1 MGFARFVAFPYLV
14 IGWLSLAA
22 VGVAAQEQLA
32 GTVVDENGGALPRV
46 AVTLV
51 DQKDVDVA
59 TTFTDSQGAF
69 RFARRCDGCAV
80 IVSIPGFNPARS
92 AVSTDSAAAITLTV
106 APIRESVVVSA
117 TRTETPTS
125 QVGAAVTV
133 FTAEE
138 MQRRDMP
145 VVAELLRGTPGATVV
160 RAGGVG
166 NVTSLFVR
174 GGESSYNKVLLDGIP
189 LNEPGGTF
197 NFSNLTTDFV
207 ERIEVVRGA
216 QSALFGSDAMA
227 SVVQLISKRPARGLS
242 HPTMLASGEAGSYD
256 SRRGSAS
263 VGVGGGKWDGSLH
276 AGRQHTANRVPNN
289 EFDNTTITGNG
300 GVMPSS
306 NMSVR
311 LVGRAEFGRTG
322 APGATAFGRPDLDAF
337 FHRRDGVIG
346 ATLEHQISERWQ
358 QRIAYAVSV
367 SHQQSTNLNIDP
379 PYVPRFDGRVAPFT
393 FSDFPYDSLT
403 DLRRHFVTY
412 QADAR
417 VGSESGHEQMLTFAF
432 DVNAERGVLT
442 NRMAS
447 SVVRASRDNFGWTA
461 QHQWF
466 GARASIAS
474 GLRIEHNDS
483 FGTAVAPRISIAV
496 AATANTKLKFNAGLG
511 VKEPT
516 ILQSFSP
523 SPSFLGNP
531 DLDPERA
538 TTVDAGIEQRLFAQR
553 VKIEAIWFDARYKNI
568 ISTRTI
574 SFTPF
579 LSQYFNIGLT
589 KAHGAELAFDTAPTA
604 ALRVRGGYTLTVS
617 RIAESTSPTNP
628 VFAVGAWAFRRP
640 RHSGFV
646 EAVWAA
652 DRFAADLRGTF
663 IGRRVDS
670 DFSSLV
676 PPIVENAGYQTW
688 DAGASYFIAAPLA
701 LYVRMDNLADR
712 DYMDPLGYPAWRRAA
727 RAGARVSW

>member
-1 MGFARFVAFPYLV
+1 MGSARFVSVPYLV
-14 IGWLSLAA
+14 ISWLCIGAA
-22 VGVAAQEQLA
+22 SVAAQQELS
-32 GTVVDENGGALPRV
+32 GTVVDESGSALPRV
-46 AVTLV
+46 AVKLV
-51 DQKDVDVA
+51 DQGDAEVA
-59 TTFTDSQGAF
+59 MTFTDSRGVF
-69 RFARRCDGCAV
+69 RFQRPCDRCAV
-80 IVSIPGFNPARS
+80 VVSLSGFNPARN
-92 AVSTDSAAAITLTV
+92 AVSAGGPVTVTLSV
-106 APIRESVVVSA
+106 APVRESVVVSA
-117 TRTETPTS
+117 TRTEAPTS

-138 MQRRDMP
+138 IQRRDAP
-145 VVAELLRGTPGATVV
+145 VLAELLRGTPGATVV

-197 NFSNLTTDFV
+197 NFSNLTTDFL

-227 SVVQLISKRPARGLS
+227 SVVQLISKRPVRGLS
-242 HPTMLASGEAGSYD
+242 HPAILASGETGSYD

-263 VGVGGGKWDGSLH
+263 VGVASGMWDGTLH
-276 AGRQHTANRVPNN
+276 AGAQHTDNRVANN
-289 EFDNTTITGNG
+289 EFKNATVAGNG

-306 NMSVR
+306 NVSLR
-311 LVGRAEFGRTG
+311 LVGRTEFGRSG
-322 APGATAFGRPDLDAF
+322 APGATAFGRADMDAF

-346 ATLEHQISERWQ
+346 ATLEHQLSDRWQ
-358 QRIAYAVSV
+358 QRVTYALSV
-367 SHQQSTNLNIDP
+367 SHQQSTNLTIDP
-379 PYVPRFDGRVAPFT
+379 PYVPQFDGHVAPFT
-393 FSDFPYDSLT
+393 FSDFPYDTLT
-403 DLRRHFVTY
+403 DLRRHFVSY
-412 QADAR
+412 QADTR
-417 VGSESGHEQMLTFAF
+417 IGTGSATEQMLTFAF
-432 DVNAERGVLT
+432 DVNSERGVLT
-442 NRMAS
+442 NRMAN

-466 GARASIAS
+466 GAHASIAS
-474 GLRIEHNDS
+474 GLRVEQNDS
-483 FGTAVAPRISIAV
+483 FGTAVAPRISVAIA
-496 AATANTKLKFNAGLG
+496 AAANTKLKFNAGLG

-531 DLDPERA
+531 DLEPERA
-538 TTVDAGIEQRLFAQR
+538 TTVDAGIEQRLLGQR
-553 VKIEAIWFDARYKNI
+553 LKVEAIWFDGRYKNI

-589 KAHGAELAFDTAPTA
+589 KAHGAELGFDAAPVA
-604 ALRVRGGYTLTVS
+604 SVRIRGGYTLTRS
-617 RIAESTSPTNP
+617 RIAESTSPANP

-646 EAVWAA
+646 EAVWTV
-652 DRFAADLRGTF
+652 DRFGIDLRGTM

-676 PPIVENAGYQTW
+676 PPLVANTGYQTW
-688 DAGASYFIAAPLA
+688 EAGASYEITAPVR
-701 LYVRMDNLADR
+701 LYLRVDNVGDR
-712 DYMDPLGYPAWRRAA
+712 DYMDPLGYPAWRRTA

>member
-1 MGFARFVAFPYLV
+1 MGFARFVSIPCLV
-14 IGWLSLAA
+14 ISWLF
-22 VGVAAQEQLA
+22 VATVSVATQQELS
-32 GTVVDENGGALPRV
+32 GTVVDASGSALPRV
-46 AVTLV
+46 TVMLV
-51 DQKDVDVA
+51 DQRDAEVA
-59 TTFTDSQGAF
+59 TTFTDSRGAF
-69 RFARRCDGCAV
+69 RFARACDRCAV
-80 IVSIPGFNPARS
+80 VVSLAGFNPARS
-92 AVSTDSAAAITLTV
+92 TVSTDSPATISLTV
-106 APIRESVVVSA
+106 APVRESVVVSA

-138 MQRRDMP
+138 IERRDAP
-145 VVAELLRGTPGATVV
+145 VVAELLRGTPGTTVV
-160 RAGGVG
+160 RAGGIG

-207 ERIEVVRGA
+207 DRIEVVRGA

-227 SVVQLISKRPARGLS
+227 SVVQLISRRPARGLS
-242 HPTMLASGEAGSYD
+242 HPSILASAEAGSYD

-263 VGVGGGKWDGSLH
+263 IGFAGNKWDGSLH
-276 AGRQHTANRVPNN
+276 AGGQHTANRVPNN
-289 EFDNTTITGNG
+289 EFNNTTIAGNG
-300 GVMPSS
+300 GMMPSS
-306 NMSVR
+306 NVSLR
-311 LVGRAEFGRTG
+311 LVGRTEFGRTG
-322 APGATAFGRPDLDAF
+322 VPGATAFGRPDMDAF

-346 ATLEHQISERWQ
+346 ATLEHQISTRWQ
-358 QRIAYAVSV
+358 QRATYALSV
-367 SHQQSTNLNIDP
+367 SHQQSTNLQIDP
-379 PYVPRFDGRVAPFT
+379 PYLPSFDGRGAPFT

-403 DLRRHFVTY
+403 DLRRHFVPY

-417 VGSESGHEQMLTFAF
+417 IADGSAHEQVLTFAF
-432 DVNAERGVLT
+432 DVNGERGVLT
-442 NRMAS
+442 NRMAN

-474 GLRIEHNDS
+474 GLRIEQNDS
-483 FGTAVAPRISIAV
+483 LGTAVAPRISVAV
-496 AATANTKLKFNAGLG
+496 AAAANTKLKFNAGLG

-531 DLDPERA
+531 DLEPERT

-553 VKIEAIWFDARYKNI
+553 VKIEAIWFDGRYKNI

-589 KAHGAELAFDTAPTA
+589 RAHGAELAFDAAPAA
-604 ALRVRGGYTLTVS
+604 ALRVRGAYTLTVS
-617 RIAESTSPTNP
+617 RVAQSTSPTNP

-640 RHSGFV
+640 RHSGFA
-646 EAVWAA
+646 EAVWTV
-652 DRFAADLRGTF
+652 DRFGADVRGTF
-663 IGRRVDS
+663 IGQRVDS

-688 DAGASYFIAAPLA
+688 DAGASYRLAAPVTFFLR
-701 LYVRMDNLADR
+701 VDNLADR
-712 DYMDPLGYPAWRRAA
+712 DYMDPLGYPAWRRTA

>member
-1 MGFARFVAFPYLV
+1 
-14 IGWLSLAA
+14 
-22 VGVAAQEQLA
+22 
-32 GTVVDENGGALPRV
+32 
-46 AVTLV
+46 
-51 DQKDVDVA
+51 
-59 TTFTDSQGAF
+59 
-69 RFARRCDGCAV
+69 
-80 IVSIPGFNPARS
+80 
-92 AVSTDSAAAITLTV
+92 V
-106 APIRESVVVSA
+106 APVRESVVVSA

-125 QVGAAVTV
+125 HVGAAVTV

-138 MQRRDMP
+138 MQRRDAP
-145 VVAELLRGTPGATVV
+145 VVAELLRATPGVTVV

-174 GGESSYNKVLLDGIP
+174 GGESSHNKVMLDGIP

-216 QSALFGSDAMA
+216 QSALFGSDAMS
-227 SVVQLISKRPARGLS
+227 SVVQLISRRPVRGLS
-242 HPTMLASGEAGSYD
+242 HPTILASGEAGSYR
-256 SRRGSAS
+256 SHRGSAS
-263 VGVGGGKWDGSLH
+263 VGASGDKWDASLH
-276 AGRQHTANRVPNN
+276 GGRQHTDNRVPNN
-289 EFDNTTITGNG
+289 EFTNTTVAGNG
-300 GVMPSS
+300 GVMLSS
-306 NMSVR
+306 AMSLR
-311 LVGRAEFGRTG
+311 LVGRTEFGRTG
-322 APGATAFGRPDLDAF
+322 VPGATAFGRADMDAF

-346 ATLEHQISERWQ
+346 ATFEHQVSERWQ
-358 QRIAYAVSV
+358 QRATYALSV
-367 SHQQSTNLNIDP
+367 SHQQSTNLEIDP
-379 PYVPRFDGRVAPFT
+379 PYVPRFEGHVAPFT
-393 FSDFPYDSLT
+393 FADFPYDSLT
-403 DLRRHFVTY
+403 DLRRHFISY

-417 VGSESGHEQMLTFAF
+417 IGGGAANEQMLTFAF
-432 DVNAERGVLT
+432 DVNGERGVLT
-442 NRMAS
+442 NRMAG

-474 GLRIEHNDS
+474 GLRIEQNDS
-483 FGTAVAPRISIAV
+483 FGTAVAPRLSIAV
-496 AATANTKLKFNAGLG
+496 AAAANTKLKINAGLG

-531 DLDPERA
+531 DLEPERA
-538 TTVDAGIEQRLFAQR
+538 TTVDAGIEQRLLAQR
-553 VKIEAIWFDARYKNI
+553 VKIEALWFNGHYKNI

-589 KAHGAELAFDTAPTA
+589 KAHGAELALDTAPA
-604 ALRVRGGYTLTVS
+604 AGLRLRGAYTLTVS
-617 RIAESTSPTNP
+617 RIAQSTSPTNP

-640 RHSGFV
+640 RHSGFAEV
-646 EAVWAA
+646 IWAS
-652 DRFAADLRGTF
+652 DRFSADVRGTF

-676 PPIVENAGYQTW
+676 PPIVENVGYQAW
-688 DAGASYFIAAPLA
+688 DVGASYRVAAPVT
-701 LYVRMDNLADR
+701 LYLRVDNLADR
-712 DYMDPLGYPAWRRAA
+712 DYMDPLGYPAWRRTA

>member
-1 MGFARFVAFPYLV
+1 MGFARSISAPYLV
-14 IGWLSLAA
+14 ISWLSIAA
-22 VGVAAQEQLA
+22 VNVAAQQELS
-32 GTVVDENGGALPRV
+32 GTVVDESGSALPRV
-46 AVTLV
+46 AVKLV
-51 DQKDVDVA
+51 DQGDVEVA
-59 TTFTDSQGAF
+59 TTFTDSRGAF
-69 RFARRCDGCAV
+69 RFQRACDRCAV
-80 IVSIPGFNPARS
+80 VVSLSGFKAARA
-92 AVSTDSAAAITLTV
+92 AVSPDNPVMVTLSV
-106 APIRESVVVSA
+106 APVRESVVVSA

-138 MQRRDMP
+138 IQRRHVS

-160 RAGGVG
+160 KAGGVG

-227 SVVQLISKRPARGLS
+227 SVVQLISRRPPRGLS
-242 HPTMLASGEAGSYD
+242 HPTILASGEAGSYD

-263 VGVGGGKWDGSLH
+263 VGFSSGTWDGSLH

-289 EFDNTTITGNG
+289 DFDNTTIAGNG

-306 NMSVR
+306 TVSLR
-311 LVGRAEFGRTG
+311 LVGRTEFGRTG
-322 APGATAFGRPDLDAF
+322 VPGATAFGRPDMDAF

-346 ATLEHQISERWQ
+346 TTLEHQISDRWQ
-358 QRIAYAVSV
+358 QRITYALSV
-367 SHQQSTNLNIDP
+367 SHQQSTNLTIDP
-379 PYVPRFDGRVAPFT
+379 PYLPRFDGHVAPFT

-412 QADAR
+412 QADTR
-417 VGSESGHEQMLTFAF
+417 IGGGSTSEQVLTFAF
-432 DVNAERGVLT
+432 DVNSERGVLT
-442 NRMAS
+442 NRLAG

-474 GLRIEHNDS
+474 GLRVEQNDS
-483 FGTAVAPRISIAV
+483 FGTAVAPRISVAV
-496 AATANTKLKFNAGLG
+496 AAAANTKLKLNAGLG

-531 DLDPERA
+531 DLEPERA
-538 TTVDAGIEQRLFAQR
+538 TTVDAGVEQRLLGQR
-553 VKIEAIWFDARYKNI
+553 LKLEAIWFEGRYKNI

-589 KAHGAELAFDTAPTA
+589 KAHGVELAFDAAPSA
-604 ALRVRGGYTLTVS
+604 RLRARGGYTLTVS
-617 RIAESTSPTNP
+617 RIAQSTSPTNP

-640 RHSGFV
+640 RHAGFV
-646 EAVWAA
+646 EAVWAV
-652 DRFAADLRGTF
+652 DRFSADVRGTF

-676 PPIVENAGYQTW
+676 PPIVENIGYQTW
-688 DAGASYFIAAPLA
+688 DAGASYEITAPVT
-701 LYVRMDNLADR
+701 LYLRVDNVGDR
-712 DYMDPLGYPAWRRAA
+712 DYMDPLGYPAWRRTA

>member
-1 MGFARFVAFPYLV
+1 MGFARFVAFPYVV

-22 VGVAAQEQLA
+22 VSVAAQAQLA

-51 DQKDVDVA
+51 DQKDVEVA

-69 RFARRCDGCAV
+69 RFARPCDGCAV

-92 AVSTDSAAAITLTV
+92 AVSTDSAATITVTV
-106 APIRESVVVSA
+106 APVRESVVVSA

-125 QVGAAVTV
+125 RVGAAVTV

-138 MQRRDMP
+138 MQRRDVP
-145 VVAELLRGTPGATVV
+145 VVAELLRGTPGVTVV

-227 SVVQLISKRPARGLS
+227 SVVQLISKRPARGIS
-242 HPTMLASGEAGSYD
+242 HPTILASGEAGSYD

-263 VGVGGGKWDGSLH
+263 IGVGGGKWDGSLH

-289 EFDNTTITGNG
+289 EFDNTTIAGNG

-311 LVGRAEFGRTG
+311 LVGRTEFGRTG
-322 APGATAFGRPDLDAF
+322 VAGATAFGRPDLDAF
-337 FHRRDGVIG
+337 FHRRDGIIG

-379 PYVPRFDGRVAPFT
+379 PYVPRFDGHVAPFT

-403 DLRRHFVTY
+403 DLRRHFVSY

-474 GLRIEHNDS
+474 GLRIEQNDS
-483 FGTAVAPRISIAV
+483 FGTAVAPRVSIAV
-496 AATANTKLKFNAGLG
+496 AAAANTKLKFNAGLG

-604 ALRVRGGYTLTVS
+604 ALRIRGGYTLTVS

-628 VFAVGAWAFRRP
+628 GFAVGAWAFRRP

-646 EAVWAA
+646 EAVWTA
-652 DRFAADLRGTF
+652 DGFAADLRGTF

-688 DAGASYFIAAPLA
+688 DAGASYFVAAPLT
-701 LYVRMDNLADR
+701 LYVRVDNLADR
-712 DYMDPLGYPAWRRAA
+712 DYMDPLGYPAWTRTA

>member
-22 VGVAAQEQLA
+22 VSVAAQAQLA

-51 DQKDVDVA
+51 DQKDVEVA

-92 AVSTDSAAAITLTV
+92 AVSTDSAATITLTV
-106 APIRESVVVSA
+106 APVRESVVVSA

-138 MQRRDMP
+138 MERRDMP

-216 QSALFGSDAMA
+216 QSALFGSDAMS
-227 SVVQLISKRPARGLS
+227 SVVQLISKRPARGLL
-242 HPTMLASGEAGSYD
+242 HPTILASGEAGSYD

-306 NMSVR
+306 NVSVR
-311 LVGRAEFGRTG
+311 LVGRTEFGRTG
-322 APGATAFGRPDLDAF
+322 VPGATAFGRPDLDAF

-379 PYVPRFDGRVAPFT
+379 PYVPRFDGHVAPFT

-417 VGSESGHEQMLTFAF
+417 VGSESGHDQMLTFAF

-483 FGTAVAPRISIAV
+483 FGTVVAPRISIAV
-496 AATANTKLKFNAGLG
+496 AAAANTKLKFNAGLG

-589 KAHGAELAFDTAPTA
+589 KAHGAELAFDTAPAA

-646 EAVWAA
+646 EAVWTA

-688 DAGASYFIAAPLA
+688 DAGASYSIVAPLA
-701 LYVRMDNLADR
+701 LYLRVDNLADR
-712 DYMDPLGYPAWRRAA
+712 DYMDPLGYPAWKRAA

>member
-1 MGFARFVAFPYLV
+1 MGFARFASVLYLV
-14 IGWLSLAA
+14 IGWLSVAA
-22 VGVAAQEQLA
+22 VSVTAQAELS
-32 GTVVDENGGALPRV
+32 GTVVDESGSALPRA
-46 AVTLV
+46 AVMLV
-51 DQKDVDVA
+51 DQGDAEVA
-59 TTFTDSQGAF
+59 TTFTDLHGAF
-69 RFARRCDGCAV
+69 RFLRSCDRCTV
-80 IVSIPGFNPARS
+80 IVSLAGFNPARS
-92 AVSTDSAAAITLTV
+92 AVSTDSPSNVTLTV
-106 APIRESVVVSA
+106 APVRESVVVSA
-117 TRTETPTS
+117 TRIETPTS

-138 MQRRDMP
+138 MQRRDVP

-174 GGESSYNKVLLDGIP
+174 GGESSYNKVMLDGIP

-227 SVVQLISKRPARGLS
+227 SVVQLISRRPARGLS
-242 HPTMLASGEAGSYD
+242 HPTILASGEAGSYH
-256 SRRGSAS
+256 SQRGSAS
-263 VGVGGGKWDGSLH
+263 VGISGDKWDASLN
-276 AGRQHTANRVPNN
+276 AGRQHTDNRVPNN
-289 EFDNTTITGNG
+289 EFTNTTVAGNG
-300 GVMPSS
+300 GVMPTST
-306 NMSVR
+306 MSLR
-311 LVGRAEFGRTG
+311 LVGRTEFGRTG
-322 APGATAFGRPDLDAF
+322 VPGSTAFGRPDMDAF

-346 ATLEHQISERWQ
+346 ATFEHQASDRWQ
-358 QRIAYAVSV
+358 QRATYALSV
-367 SHQQSTNLNIDP
+367 SHQQSTNLQIDP
-379 PYVPRFDGRVAPFT
+379 PYVPRFEGHVAPFT
-393 FSDFPYDSLT
+393 FADFPYDSLT
-403 DLRRHFVTY
+403 DLRRHFVSY
-412 QADAR
+412 QADAHIA
-417 VGSESGHEQMLTFAF
+417 GGGANEQVLTFAF
-432 DVNAERGVLT
+432 DVNGERGVLT
-442 NRMAS
+442 NRMAG

-474 GLRIEHNDS
+474 GLHIERNDS

-496 AATANTKLKFNAGLG
+496 AAAANTKLRFNAGLG

-531 DLDPERA
+531 DLAPERA
-538 TTVDAGIEQRLFAQR
+538 TTVDAGIEQRLLAQR
-553 VKIEAIWFDARYKNI
+553 VKIEALWFDGRYKNI

-589 KAHGAELAFDTAPTA
+589 KAHGAELALDAAPATGV
-604 ALRVRGGYTLTVS
+604 RVRGAYTLTVS
-617 RIAESTSPTNP
+617 RIAQSTSPTNP

-640 RHSGFV
+640 RHSGFA
-646 EAVWAA
+646 EAIWAV
-652 DRFAADLRGTF
+652 DRFSADVHATF

-676 PPIVENAGYQTW
+676 PAIEENAGYQAW
-688 DAGASYFIAAPLA
+688 DVGASYRVAAPA
-701 LYVRMDNLADR
+701 TLYLRVDNVGDR
-712 DYMDPLGYPAWRRAA
+712 DYMDPLGYSAWRRTA

>member
-1 MGFARFVAFPYLV
+1 MGFARFVSAPYLV
-14 IGWLSLAA
+14 ISWLCIA
-22 VGVAAQEQLA
+22 VVSAAAQQELS
-32 GTVVDENGGALPRV
+32 GTVVDESGSALPRV
-46 AVTLV
+46 AVKLF
-51 DQKDVDVA
+51 DQRDAEVA
-59 TTFTDSQGAF
+59 LTFTDSRGVF
-69 RFARRCDGCAV
+69 RFQRPCDRCAV
-80 IVSIPGFNPARS
+80 VVSLSGFNPART
-92 AVSTDSAAAITLTV
+92 AVSTDNPVIVTLSV
-106 APIRESVVVSA
+106 APVRESVVVSA
-117 TRTETPTS
+117 TRTATPTS

-138 MQRRDMP
+138 IRRRDVP

-227 SVVQLISKRPARGLS
+227 SVVQLISRRPARGLS
-242 HPTMLASGEAGSYD
+242 HPAVLASGEAGAYD

-263 VGVGGGKWDGSLH
+263 IGFSSGKWDGSLH
-276 AGRQHTANRVPNN
+276 AGGQHTANRVPNN
-289 EFDNTTITGNG
+289 DFNNTTMAGNG

-306 NMSVR
+306 TVSLR
-311 LVGRAEFGRTG
+311 LVGRTEFGRTG
-322 APGATAFGRPDLDAF
+322 VPGATAFGRPDMDAF

-346 ATLEHQISERWQ
+346 ATLEHQISDRWQ
-358 QRIAYAVSV
+358 QRITYALSV
-367 SHQQSTNLNIDP
+367 SHQQSTNLSVDP
-379 PYVPRFDGRVAPFT
+379 PYIPRFEGHIAPFT

-403 DLRRHFVTY
+403 DLRRHFVNY
-412 QADAR
+412 QADTR
-417 VGSESGHEQMLTFAF
+417 IRGGSANEQVVTFAF
-432 DVNAERGVLT
+432 DVNSERGALT

-466 GARASIAS
+466 GAHASIAS
-474 GLRIEHNDS
+474 GLRVEQNDS

-496 AATANTKLKFNAGLG
+496 AAAANTKLKFNAGLG

-531 DLDPERA
+531 DLEPERA
-538 TTVDAGIEQRLFAQR
+538 TTVDAGIEQRLVGQR
-553 VKIEAIWFDARYKNI
+553 LKIEGIWFDGSYKNI

-579 LSQYFNIGLT
+579 MSQYFNIGLT
-589 KAHGAELAFDTAPTA
+589 KAHGAELAFDAAPSA
-604 ALRVRGGYTLTVS
+604 NGRVRGGYTLTVS
-617 RIAESTSPTNP
+617 RIAQSTSPTNP

-646 EAVWAA
+646 EAVWTVNRFSA
-652 DRFAADLRGTF
+652 DVHGTF

-676 PPIVENAGYQTW
+676 PPIVENVGYQTW
-688 DAGASYFIAAPLA
+688 DAGASYQITAPVT
-701 LYVRMDNLADR
+701 LYLRVDNVGDR
-712 DYMDPLGYPAWRRAA
+712 DYMDPLGYPAWGRTA
-727 RAGARVSW
+727 RAGARLSW

>member
-1 MGFARFVAFPYLV
+1 MGFARFVAFPYVV

-22 VGVAAQEQLA
+22 VSVAAQAQLA

-51 DQKDVDVA
+51 DQKDVEVA

-69 RFARRCDGCAV
+69 RFARPCNGCAV

-92 AVSTDSAAAITLTV
+92 AVSTDSAATITVTV
-106 APIRESVVVSA
+106 APVRESVVVSA

-138 MQRRDMP
+138 MQRRDVP
-145 VVAELLRGTPGATVV
+145 VVAELLRGTPGVTVV

-227 SVVQLISKRPARGLS
+227 SVVQLISKRPARGIS
-242 HPTMLASGEAGSYD
+242 HPTILASGEAGSYD

-263 VGVGGGKWDGSLH
+263 IGVGGGKWDGSLH

-289 EFDNTTITGNG
+289 EFDNTTIAGNG

-311 LVGRAEFGRTG
+311 LVGRTEFGRTG
-322 APGATAFGRPDLDAF
+322 VAGATAFGRPDLDAF
-337 FHRRDGVIG
+337 FHRRDGIIG
-346 ATLEHQISERWQ
+346 ATLEHHISERWQ

-379 PYVPRFDGRVAPFT
+379 PYVPRFDGHVAPFT
-393 FSDFPYDSLT
+393 FSDFTYDSLT
-403 DLRRHFVTY
+403 DLRRHFVSY

-474 GLRIEHNDS
+474 GLRIEQNDS
-483 FGTAVAPRISIAV
+483 FGTAVAPRVSIAV
-496 AATANTKLKFNAGLG
+496 AAAANTKLKFNAGLG

-604 ALRVRGGYTLTVS
+604 ALRIRGGYTLTVS

-646 EAVWAA
+646 EAVWTA
-652 DRFAADLRGTF
+652 DRFAADLRGAF

-688 DAGASYFIAAPLA
+688 DAGARYFVAAPLT
-701 LYVRMDNLADR
+701 LYVRVDNLADR
-712 DYMDPLGYPAWRRAA
+712 DYIDPLGYPAWKRTA

>member
-1 MGFARFVAFPYLV
+1 MGLARFVSVPYL
-14 IGWLSLAA
+14 IISWLCIAA
-22 VGVAAQEQLA
+22 VSVAAQQELS
-32 GTVVDENGGALPRV
+32 GTVVDESGSTLPRV
-46 AVTLV
+46 AVKLV
-51 DQKDVDVA
+51 DQGNAEIA
-59 TTFTDSQGAF
+59 TTFTDSRGAF
-69 RFARRCDGCAV
+69 HFQRPCERCAV
-80 IVSIPGFNPARS
+80 VVTVAGFNAART
-92 AVSTDSAAAITLTV
+92 AVSTDNPVTVTLSV
-106 APIRESVVVSA
+106 APVRESVVVSA

-138 MQRRDMP
+138 IQRRHVP
-145 VVAELLRGTPGATVV
+145 VLAELLRGTPGATVV
-160 RAGGVG
+160 RAGGIG

-197 NFSNLTTDFV
+197 NFSNLTTDFI
-207 ERIEVVRGA
+207 ERVEVVRGA

-227 SVVQLISKRPARGLS
+227 SVVQLISRRPARGLS
-242 HPTMLASGEAGSYD
+242 HPAIVASGEAGSYD
-256 SRRGSAS
+256 SRRGTAS
-263 VGVGGGKWDGSLH
+263 VGFSTATWDGSVH
-276 AGRQHTANRVPNN
+276 AGRQHTANRVANN
-289 EFDNTTITGNG
+289 DFDNTTIAGNG
-300 GVMPSS
+300 GVMPSRTVS
-306 NMSVR
+306 LRV
-311 LVGRAEFGRTG
+311 VGRTEFGRTG
-322 APGATAFGRPDLDAF
+322 VPGATAFGRPDMDAF

-346 ATLEHQISERWQ
+346 ATVEHQISERWQ
-358 QRIAYAVSV
+358 QRVTYALSV
-367 SHQQSTNLNIDP
+367 SHQQSTNLNVDP
-379 PYVPRFDGRVAPFT
+379 PYVPRFEGHVAPFA
-393 FSDFPYDSLT
+393 FSDFPYDSLA

-412 QADAR
+412 QADTR
-417 VGSESGHEQMLTFAF
+417 IGGSAHEQVLTFAF

-442 NRMAS
+442 NRMADS
-447 SVVRASRDNFGWTA
+447 FVRASRDNVGWTA

-474 GLRIEHNDS
+474 GLRVERNDS
-483 FGTAVAPRISIAV
+483 FGTAVAPRISVAV
-496 AATANTKLKFNAGLG
+496 AAAANTKLKFNAGLG

-531 DLDPERA
+531 GLAPERA
-538 TTVDAGIEQRLFAQR
+538 TTVDGGIEQRLVGQR
-553 VKIEAIWFDARYKNI
+553 LKIEAIWFDGRYKNI

-589 KAHGAELAFDTAPTA
+589 KAHGAELAVDAAPAA

-617 RIAESTSPTNP
+617 RIAQSTSPSNP

-640 RHSGFV
+640 RHSGFL
-646 EAVWAA
+646 EAVWTA
-652 DRFAADLRGTF
+652 DRFSADVHGTF

-670 DFSSLV
+670 DFSSLT
-676 PPIVENAGYQTW
+676 PPIVENAGYQSW
-688 DAGASYFIAAPLA
+688 DAGASYDIARPVT
-701 LYVRMDNLADR
+701 LYLRVDNLADR
-712 DYMDPLGYPAWRRAA
+712 DYMDPLGYPAWRRTA

>member
-1 MGFARFVAFPYLV
+1 MGFARFVSVPYLIITSLC
-14 IGWLSLAA
+14 IGA
-22 VGVAAQEQLA
+22 VSVAAQQELS
-32 GTVVDENGGALPRV
+32 GTVVDESGSALPRV
-46 AVTLV
+46 AVKLV
-51 DQKDVDVA
+51 DQGDAEVA
-59 TTFTDSQGAF
+59 MTFTDSRGVF
-69 RFARRCDGCAV
+69 RFQRPCDGCAV
-80 IVSIPGFNPARS
+80 VVSLSGFNAART
-92 AVSTDSAAAITLTV
+92 AVSPDSPVTVTLSV
-106 APIRESVVVSA
+106 APVRESVVVSA
-117 TRTETPTS
+117 TRTATPTS

-138 MQRRDMP
+138 IERRDVP
-145 VVAELLRGTPGATVV
+145 VLAELLRGTPGATVV

-197 NFSNLTTDFV
+197 NFGNLTSDFL

-227 SVVQLISKRPARGLS
+227 SVVQLISKRPARALS
-242 HPTMLASGEAGSYD
+242 HPAILASGEAGAYD

-263 VGVGGGKWDGSLH
+263 VGVASGKWDGSLH
-276 AGRQHTANRVPNN
+276 AGAQHTANRVPNN
-289 EFDNTTITGNG
+289 EFNNATVAGNG

-306 NMSVR
+306 NVSLR
-311 LVGRAEFGRTG
+311 LVGRTEFGRTG
-322 APGATAFGRPDLDAF
+322 APGATAFGRPDMDAYF
-337 FHRRDGVIG
+337 RRRDGVIG
-346 ATLEHQISERWQ
+346 TTLEHQISDRWQ
-358 QRIAYAVSV
+358 QRVTYALSV
-367 SHQQSTNLNIDP
+367 SHQQSTNLAIDP
-379 PYVPRFDGRVAPFT
+379 PYVPQFGGHVAPFT
-393 FSDFPYDSLT
+393 FSDFPYDTLT
-403 DLRRHFVTY
+403 DLRRHFASY
-412 QADAR
+412 QADTRIGGGGAN
-417 VGSESGHEQMLTFAF
+417 EQMLTFAF
-432 DVNAERGVLT
+432 DVNSERGVLT
-442 NRMAS
+442 NRMAN

-474 GLRIEHNDS
+474 GLRVEQNDS
-483 FGTAVAPRISIAV
+483 FGTAVAPRISVAIA
-496 AATANTKLKFNAGLG
+496 AAANTKLKFNAGLG

-538 TTVDAGIEQRLFAQR
+538 TTVDAGVEQRLLGQR
-553 VKIEAIWFDARYKNI
+553 LKIEAIWFDGRYKNI

-589 KAHGAELAFDTAPTA
+589 KAHGAELAFDAAPA
-604 ALRVRGGYTLTVS
+604 DGLRIRSGYTLTRS
-617 RIAESTSPTNP
+617 RIAESTSPANP

-646 EAVWAA
+646 EAVWTIE
-652 DRFAADLRGTF
+652 RFGADLHGTF

-676 PPIVENAGYQTW
+676 PPFLENTGYQTW
-688 DAGASYFIAAPLA
+688 DAGASYQISSPVT
-701 LYVRMDNLADR
+701 LYLRVDNIGNR
-712 DYMDPLGYPAWRRAA
+712 DYMDPLGYPTWKRTA

>member
-1 MGFARFVAFPYLV
+1 MGFARFFAFPYLV
-14 IGWLSLAA
+14 IGWLSLTA
-22 VGVAAQEQLA
+22 VSVAAQEQLA
-32 GTVVDENGGALPRV
+32 GTVVDENGGTLPRV

-51 DQKDVDVA
+51 DQKDVEVA

-69 RFARRCDGCAV
+69 RFARACDGCAV

-92 AVSTDSAAAITLTV
+92 TVSTDSAATVTLTV
-106 APIRESVVVSA
+106 APVRESVVVSA

-138 MQRRDMP
+138 MQRRDLP
-145 VVAELLRGTPGATVV
+145 VVAELLRATPGATVV
-160 RAGGVG
+160 RAGGIG

-242 HPTMLASGEAGSYD
+242 HPTILASGEAGSYH

-263 VGVGGGKWDGSLH
+263 IGVGDGKWDGSLH

-289 EFDNTTITGNG
+289 EFDNTTIAGNG

-311 LVGRAEFGRTG
+311 LVGRTEFGRTG
-322 APGATAFGRPDLDAF
+322 VPGATAFGRPDMDAF

-379 PYVPRFDGRVAPFT
+379 PYVPRFDGQVAPFT

-412 QADAR
+412 QTDAR
-417 VGSESGHEQMLTFAF
+417 LGSESGHEQMLTFAF

-442 NRMAS
+442 NRIAS

-474 GLRIEHNDS
+474 GLRIEQNDS
-483 FGTAVAPRISIAV
+483 FGTAVAPRVSIAV
-496 AATANTKLKFNAGLG
+496 AAAANTKLKFNAGLG

-538 TTVDAGIEQRLFAQR
+538 TTVDAGIEQRVFAQR

-604 ALRVRGGYTLTVS
+604 ALRVRGGYTLTAS

-646 EAVWAA
+646 EAVWTA
-652 DRFAADLRGTF
+652 DRFAADLHGTF

-688 DAGASYFIAAPLA
+688 DAGASYFVAARLT
-701 LYVRMDNLADR
+701 LYVRVNNLADR
-712 DYMDPLGYPAWRRAA
+712 DYMDPLGYPAWKRTT